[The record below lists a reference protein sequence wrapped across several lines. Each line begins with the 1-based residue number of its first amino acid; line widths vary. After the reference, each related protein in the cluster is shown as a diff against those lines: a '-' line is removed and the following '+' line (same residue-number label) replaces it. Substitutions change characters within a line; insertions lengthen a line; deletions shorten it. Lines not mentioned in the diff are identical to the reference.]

1 MKLHQRLRRDQV
13 KHNDDWLITY
23 ADTITLLLC
32 LFVIMLSIKTSGLS
46 VARNHLEP
54 ATPAAG
60 TEDKF
65 GWNPTGQ
72 AQAGIA
78 TPADET
84 LRRAPSETAAPIPV
98 VNLALAARFV
108 ETPENVVS
116 ESVGPANNITENVVA
131 AAEQSNTAP
140 PRTDMASVAPAVFV
154 DARAPIGAE
163 TPETTPVPLPAILD
177 RLQSQ
182 GTAVIAQ
189 QGDRITTLQI
199 SSAAFF
205 GSGYATI
212 SGAGISILRDV
223 AVTLKSDR
231 YAGYNISIEGH
242 TDDAPISTAQFQSNW
257 ELSTAR
263 AAAVVRF
270 FLEQGI
276 PARKLT
282 AAGYADTFPI
292 APNRNADGTVNPDNQ
307 ARNRRVV
314 IKLERIDKLDR

>member
-1 MKLHQRLRRDQV
+1 MKLHQRIRRDRV
-13 KHNDDWLITY
+13 KHTDDWLITY

-32 LFVIMLSIKTSGLS
+32 LFVIMLSIKTGGLS
-46 VARNHLEP
+46 LAGGRVESVASAVGPEENL
-54 ATPAAG
+54 
-60 TEDKF
+60 
-65 GWNPTGQ
+65 GWHQPPQ
-72 AQAGIA
+72 AQACVVA
-78 TPADET
+78 PAVET
-84 LRRAPSETAAPIPV
+84 IRQGPAVPAAPAL
-98 VNLALAARFV
+98 NLALAARFV
-108 ETPENVVS
+108 ETPESIAPENAVLENAV
-116 ESVGPANNITENVVA
+116 PENVVGA
-131 AAEQSNTAP
+131 ANLPDAAPIAPVVLADVHAPIETDTPDTAP
-140 PRTDMASVAPAVFV
+140 VS
-154 DARAPIGAE
+154 
-163 TPETTPVPLPAILD
+163 LPGILD

-212 SGAGISILRDV
+212 SAAGISILRDV

-231 YAGYNISIEGH
+231 YAAYNISIEGH

-292 APNRNADGTVNPDNQ
+292 APNRNADGSVNPDNQ

-314 IKLERIDKLDR
+314 IKLEKIDKADR

>member
-1 MKLHQRLRRDQV
+1 MKLHQRIRRDQV
-13 KHNDDWLITY
+13 KHTDDWLITY

-32 LFVIMLSIKTSGLS
+32 LFVIMLSIQTGGLK
-46 VARNHLEP
+46 VARGHLEP

-60 TEDKF
+60 SVGNI
-65 GWNPTGQ
+65 GWKPT
-72 AQAGIA
+72 AQARACIVA
-78 TPADET
+78 PDEKT
-84 LRRAPSETAAPIPV
+84 VREEPSDAVAPPQAV
-98 VNLALAARFV
+98 DLALAARFV
-108 ETPENVVS
+108 ETPEYVVP
-116 ESVGPANNITENVVA
+116 GNIVPENIVVA
-131 AAEQSNTAP
+131 AERWSA
-140 PRTDMASVAPAVFV
+140 ASGRPGMTSDAAAVLV
-154 DARAPIGAE
+154 DVRAPIA
-163 TPETTPVPLPAILD
+163 PEPPDSAPASLPGILD

-189 QGDRITTLQI
+189 VGDRITTLQI

-212 SGAGISILRDV
+212 SGAGVSILRDV
-223 AVTLKSDR
+223 AVTIKSER
-231 YAGYNISIEGH
+231 YAAYDISIEGH

-314 IKLERIDKLDR
+314 IKLERIDKVDR

>member
-1 MKLHQRLRRDQV
+1 MKLHQRIRRDQV
-13 KHNDDWLITY
+13 KHTDDWLITY

-32 LFVIMLSIKTSGLS
+32 LFVIMLSIKTGGLS
-46 VARNHLEP
+46 LTRDHLAP
-54 ATPAAG
+54 ATPATG
-60 TEDKF
+60 PEENF
-65 GWNPTGQ
+65 RWNPTAQ
-72 AQAGIA
+72 AQACIVA
-78 TPADET
+78 PADET
-84 LRRAPSETAAPIPV
+84 VRETPSEVAAPAPAF
-98 VNLALAARFV
+98 NLALAARFV
-108 ETPENVVS
+108 ETQENVVP
-116 ESVGPANNITENVVA
+116 ENIVPENIVPV
-131 AAEQSNTAP
+131 AEQPSVVP
-140 PRTDMASVAPAVFV
+140 DRTEMASIAPVVLV
-154 DARAPIGAE
+154 DARAQIGAK
-163 TPETTPVPLPAILD
+163 TRDITPVSLPAMLD

-292 APNRNADGTVNPDNQ
+292 APNRNADGTINPDNQ